1 MSEGRGGHGTA
12 LFLQINRM
20 PTALRKHPLW
30 LWNLP
35 SDTYGDPGLAS
46 EMFRLKTGQN
56 WGEGVRK

>member
-1 MSEGRGGHGTA
+1 
-12 LFLQINRM
+12 M
-20 PTALRKHPLW
+20 PTALRKRPLW